1 MRVPMRTLKGLACC
15 GALLLLG
22 ACSITRLGYNHID
35 TLLRWQVSEYV
46 DLDTQ
51 QQQSFDAELQR
62 VWLWHRHT
70 QLPVYAG
77 ELRRLAA
84 LVQADAIGREQID
97 ASSARITGY
106 WKDLVMQALPGYAKV
121 NLLLSDAQVADMI
134 GRIGKEVER
143 KARKRQKLSEEE
155 RQQHRIDAMNDT
167 LRDWIGRPT
176 ARQRQLVEQWADAT
190 QLTPAEQTQ
199 RQLARLARYAAL
211 LARRLEPG
219 FESRMGAFMLDPE
232 PGVGRQSPDAVQR
245 DRWLQ
250 LLADIAPTL
259 EPAQRE
265 RLRKRLLDYAADF
278 EALAAEHPEMQAAA
292 VP

>member
-1 MRVPMRTLKGLACC
+1 MRTLKGLACC
-15 GALLLLG
+15 CALLLLG
-22 ACSITRLGYNHID
+22 ACSITRLGYNHLD

-51 QQQSFDAELQR
+51 QQQMFNAELQR
-62 VWLWHRHT
+62 VWIWHRHT
-70 QLPVYAG
+70 QLPVYAA
-77 ELRRLAA
+77 ELRQLAGQ
-84 LVQADAIGREQID
+84 VRADVIGREQID

-106 WKDLVMQALPGYAKV
+106 WKDLVAQALPGYAGL
-121 NLLLSDAQVADMI
+121 NAALGDAQVADLI
-134 GRIGKEVER
+134 RRIGKEVER
-143 KARKRQKLSEEE
+143 KARKRQKLSVEE
-155 RQQHRIDAMNDT
+155 RRQHRIDAMNDT

-199 RQLARLARYAAL
+199 RQQARLERYAAL
-211 LARRLEPG
+211 LASRSEPG
-219 FESRMGAFMLDPE
+219 FEQRMGIFILDPE
-232 PGVGRQSPDAVQR
+232 PGDGVQSPDVVQR

-265 RLRKRLLDYAADF
+265 RLCKRLLGYAADF
-278 EALAAEHPEMQAAA
+278 EALAAEQPKAKTAATS
-292 VP
+292 